1 MASLT
6 KSKGG
11 VFCAVVGM
19 ETAHEPLRAIL
30 AQEVIDFAFQSLER
44 LVSLLQYR
52 EEMDGCEYHYLLYI
66 PLQSLLTDIS
76 RAGARRSSY
85 KGGRDVPQGLQ
96 HHCVAGVPHHR
107 DDVCRSYYP
116 YLLDPR

>member
-11 VFCAVVGM
+11 VFCAVVAM
-19 ETAHEPLRAIL
+19 EKAPEPLRALL

-52 EEMDGCEYHYLLYI
+52 EEMDTCEYHYLLHT
-66 PLQSLLTDIS
+66 PLQSLQADIS

-96 HHCVAGVPHHR
+96 RHCVVGIPRHR
-107 DDVCRSYYP
+107 DDVCRSCYP